1 MLSDDREFIIFVR
14 ENVRSVWALE
24 LLVLLSRNPSRHWQP
39 SELIRE
45 LRANSALIQNNLEIF
60 QRNGL
65 AASDENGWYFLPANE
80 RLQEL
85 TRYLAQAF
93 QERPVATMTL
103 VTRAD
108 PLQSLSDAF
117 KLRGDMS

>member
-14 ENVRSVWALE
+14 ENIRSVWALE

-65 AASDENGWYFLPANE
+65 AVSDENGWYFLPANE
-80 RLQEL
+80 RLKEL

-103 VTRAD
+103 VTQAD
-108 PLQSLSDAF
+108 PLQSSSDAF
-117 KLRGDMS
+117 KFRGDKS